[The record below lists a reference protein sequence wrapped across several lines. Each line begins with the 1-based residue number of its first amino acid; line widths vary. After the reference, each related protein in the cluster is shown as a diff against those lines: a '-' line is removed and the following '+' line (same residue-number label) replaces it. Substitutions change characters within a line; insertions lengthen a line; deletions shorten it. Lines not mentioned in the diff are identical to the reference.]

1 MRRWFLRASLGR
13 RGENAAA
20 RHLVRKGYRIL
31 ARNLEVGKYELDIV
45 AQKGDTIAFVE
56 VKTRVTVDEIRPED
70 SVGRVKRKHIRKAA
84 RRYMQQRGDDETY
97 YRYDIISVTM
107 PGKRPTAI
115 DHIENAFG
123 ADD

>member
-1 MRRWFLRASLGR
+1 MTAQRRPHQAEAPL
-13 RGENAAA
+13 
-20 RHLVRKGYRIL
+20 L
-31 ARNLEVGKYELDIV
+31 A
-45 AQKGDTIAFVE
+45 
-56 VKTRVTVDEIRPED
+56 
-70 SVGRVKRKHIRKAA
+70 AA
-84 RRYMQQRGDDETY
+84 RRYMQQRGDDGETY